1 MTETH
6 VTGMVE
12 AAQAGDAA
20 AREELVAACLPLIYN
35 IVGRA
40 LNGHADVD
48 DVVQET
54 MIRMVSGLD
63 GLRDPGRFRSWLVA
77 IAVNQIRRHWRTE
90 RHDAPVT
97 GLQEADDVH
106 DPDADFVGLTI
117 VRLSLEGQRR
127 QAAEATR
134 WLDEDERAVL
144 SLWWLEAAG
153 EITRTEVA
161 AALELSPQHT
171 AVRVQRIKG
180 QLETARAVVRALS
193 TAPRCR
199 DLADVLAPWD
209 GVPSPLWR
217 KRIARHA
224 RGCPECGGHRSAL
237 VPAEGL
243 LAGLGLVP
251 VAAALADRVTAAL
264 RVAPTACEASEPADT
279 EADASTEGDASP
291 GPDGQPDLDPDTD
304 PDTDPDP
311 GTDLDPGTGP
321 DAGAAGRS
329 RAVAKPV
336 VTGAVLAAV
345 VGGILAGCDYVTTA
359 PGDAGRR
366 EVSAPARTAAAT
378 PAPSRPAPAQ
388 PARGDD
394 TLAADR
400 SAAAGRGAVRTAEPA
415 TATPPPSATSAIS
428 PTSPTPATPPT
439 SATSAAPRPT
449 RLAGEPHEPREP
461 VDGIEREV
469 VRLVNAERER
479 RGCCP
484 LRRSAEMTAAARG
497 HSTPPGRYVGPDH
510 WGFSGVATVGG
521 RPSAAAVVS
530 AWMGT
535 PGGRQAVLDC
545 SRTEFGVRVDVTVG
559 AGGPHWDQAFT
570 IR

>member
-1 MTETH
+1 
-6 VTGMVE
+6 MVE

-127 QAAEATR
+127 EAAEATR

-153 EITRTEVA
+153 EITRAEVA
-161 AALELSPQHT
+161 EALELSPQHT

-193 TAPRCR
+193 AAPRCR
-199 DLADVLAPWD
+199 DLAEVLAPWD

-224 RGCPECGGHRSAL
+224 RGCPGCGGHRSAL

-251 VAAALADRVTAAL
+251 VAAALADRVTTAL
-264 RVAPTACEASEPADT
+264 RAAPTACDASGPADT
-279 EADASTEGDASP
+279 EADAATDTGTDTGTDTDASADGDAPP
-291 GPDGQPDLDPDTD
+291 GPDGQPETD
-304 PDTDPDP
+304 PDA
-311 GTDLDPGTGP
+311 GTGP
-321 DAGAAGRS
+321 DAGSAGRS
-329 RAVAKPV
+329 RSVARPV

-345 VGGILAGCDYVTTA
+345 VGGILAGCDHVPTA
-359 PGDAGRR
+359 PGDAGPR
-366 EVSAPARTAAAT
+366 EVSAPARTAAAA
-378 PAPSRPAPAQ
+378 PAPVSSAGPSRPAPAQ
-388 PARGDD
+388 PVREDD
-394 TLAADR
+394 ALAADR
-400 SAAAGRGAVRTAEPA
+400 SSAAGRGAVRTAEPG
-415 TATPPPSATSAIS
+415 TATPPP
-428 PTSPTPATPPT
+428 SPTPATPPT
-439 SATSAAPRPT
+439 SVAPRRTRPT
-449 RLAGEPHEPREP
+449 GEPREP
-461 VDGIEREV
+461 VEGIEREA
-469 VRLVNAERER
+469 VRLVNIERER

-497 HSTPPGRYVGPDH
+497 GHSTQPGQYAGADRR
-510 WGFSGVATVGG
+510 GFSGVTTVGG

-535 PGGRQAVLDC
+535 PGHRQAVLDC

-559 AGGPHWDQAFT
+559 AGGPHWDQTFT

>member
-127 QAAEATR
+127 EAAEATR

-153 EITRTEVA
+153 EITRAEVA
-161 AALELSPQHT
+161 EALELSPQHT

-193 TAPRCR
+193 AAPQCR
-199 DLADVLAPWD
+199 DLAEVLAPWD

-264 RVAPTACEASEPADT
+264 RTAPTACDASQPTDAG
-279 EADASTEGDASP
+279 ADAATDTGTGTDTGTEGDAPP
-291 GPDGQPDLDPDTD
+291 GPDGQPDPALN
-304 PDTDPDP
+304 P
-311 GTDLDPGTGP
+311 GTDPGTG
-321 DAGAAGRS
+321 AGAGSSGRA
-329 RAVAKPV
+329 RTVARPV

-359 PGDAGRR
+359 PGDAGPH

-378 PAPSRPAPAQ
+378 PARSSSAGPSRPAPAQ
-388 PARGDD
+388 PVRGDD
-394 TLAADR
+394 TLPADR
-400 SAAAGRGAVRTAEPA
+400 SSAAGRGAVRTAEPA
-415 TATPPPSATSAIS
+415 TTTPPPSPAS
-428 PTSPTPATPPT
+428 PAPTTP
-439 SATSAAPRPT
+439 SAAPRPT
-449 RLAGEPHEPREP
+449 RPAGEPREP
-461 VDGIEREV
+461 VEGIEREA
-469 VRLVNAERER
+469 VRLVNVERER

-484 LRRSAEMTAAARG
+484 LRRSAEMTAAARA
-497 HSTPPGRYVGPDH
+497 HSTPPGQYAGADRR
-510 WGFSGVATVGG
+510 GFSGVTTVGG

-530 AWMGT
+530 AWMRT
-535 PGGRQAVLDC
+535 PGDRQAVLDC
-545 SRTEFGVRVDVTVG
+545 SRTEFGVRVDVTAG
-559 AGGPHWDQAFT
+559 AGGLHWEQAFT